1 MRYLV
6 VAILCLT
13 MVSCTERK
21 PNHSVLK
28 NNDTIEITTSVI
40 DSASTNVI
48 IVEEDVSKK
57 IDIQMH

>member
-1 MRYLV
+1 
-6 VAILCLT
+6 
-13 MVSCTERK
+13 MVSYTERK

>member
-6 VAILCLT
+6 VAILCLM
-13 MVSCTERK
+13 MVSCTDRQ

-28 NNDTIEITTSVI
+28 NNDTIEITTSVR

-48 IVEEDVSKK
+48 IVHEAVSKK
-57 IDIQMH
+57 IDIPMH